1 MMIELIAEWLGSVGG
16 IVLFFVLLIFL
27 TLYLRGVFRE
37 RRQYHLKNVPA
48 PDAESFGFT
57 VACLSDSFISC
68 GKVTGFWVEAERIYA
83 ARFDAIAKAKESIQ
97 FETFII
103 LPGDRADQFAEA
115 IVKKSRE
122 GVKVQVLI
130 DDFGTQS
137 LPKSYWKNLE
147 DAGVEVRFFNEFSWK
162 DILYHLKR
170 NHRKL
175 LLIDGNVALVGGAG
189 FADDWDGKDK
199 NNSQV
204 PWLDYEVRYQGPV
217 VTRLQGIFLQHW
229 LDAGGTADFTEH
241 HLCPHESDEEPIIV
255 TAGEDPSYRDSGIR
269 ALFQSL
275 IAGARRR
282 IWIASPYFLPD
293 PNSRELLLEARKR
306 GVEIRI
312 LTMGKRC
319 DKPYVHY
326 TSRELYPCLL
336 KGGIEIYEYQ
346 PSMMHAKVLLI
357 DEDWVSM
364 GSANF
369 DPRSFFQ
376 NEELNLTLRDRYLAE
391 PMESLFL
398 GAFEKSYLANW
409 KDWKKRPLKERA
421 IGRFSLLFYW
431 QL

>member
-1 MMIELIAEWLGSVGG
+1 MIELITEWIGSVGG

-37 RRQYHLKNVPA
+37 RRQYHLKNLPA

-57 VACLSDSFISC
+57 VACLSDSFISN

-97 FETFII
+97 FETFIM
-103 LPGDRADQFAEA
+103 LPGDRADQFADA
-115 IVKKSRE
+115 LVKKARE
-122 GVKVQVLI
+122 GVQIKVLT

-147 DAGVEVRFFNEFSWK
+147 DAGIEVRIFNEFSWK
-162 DILYHLKR
+162 DPLYHLKR

-175 LLIDGNVALVGGAG
+175 LLIDGQVALIGGAG
-189 FADDWDGKDK
+189 IADDWDGKDS
-199 NNSQV
+199 NDSQV

-217 VTRLQGIFLQHW
+217 VTRLKGLFLQHW

-241 HLCPHESDEEPIIV
+241 HLSPHESDEEQIIV

-326 TSRELYPCLL
+326 TSRELYPYLL
-336 KGGIEIYEYQ
+336 KGGIEIYEYK

-357 DEDWVSM
+357 DDEWVSM

-376 NEELNLTLRDRYLAE
+376 NEELNLSLRDRYLAE
-391 PMESLFL
+391 HMESLFL
-398 GAFEKSYLANW
+398 EGFEKSYLVNW
-409 KDWKKRPLKERA
+409 KDWKKRPFKERA